1 MQNICLRPVGSMMKG
16 TDVPSRDSV
25 LKKSYG
31 YLENAVRLEY
41 MRGQSNGSR
50 IVLAIVYRA
59 TGTV

>member
-1 MQNICLRPVGSMMKG
+1 MKD

-41 MRGQSNGSR
+41 MRGQPNGSI
-50 IVLAIVYRA
+50 IVLGIVYRA